1 MKKAREYRVGDIIS
15 GAYRLQNGDD
25 MIGLITQI
33 EDGNTNYPTYF
44 VSIWWSNSREEICTN
59 ETIDSWIQE
68 YNAKHYRVVE

>member
-1 MKKAREYRVGDIIS
+1 MKTPRQYKVGDIIS
-15 GAYRLQNGDD
+15 GAYLRQNGDD

-68 YNAKHYRVVE
+68 YNAKHYQVIE